1 MAERGLDRHTLA
13 CEAMATTFKVTV
25 VHADP
30 LYARQAAA
38 AALADLDR
46 IEGRLSRF
54 VETSDISRINR
65 LERGQETVVQLDT
78 FECLAIALE
87 VGRETGGA
95 FDVAYG
101 SVAPWSAGPRFEL
114 NAQTHSVRLLAD
126 GARLDLGGIG
136 KGFALDRMAA
146 ILADWDLP
154 AARLAAST
162 STILGI
168 GSPLGE
174 EGWPITFGPECD
186 LRRARLRNRALSGS
200 GTAVK
205 GSHIIDPRTK
215 RPVQGRFRAWAA
227 APAGALADALS
238 TAFMV
243 MTAAEIRGY
252 SRRHAEVSAWWQDSP
267 FEDATI
273 DAADCR
279 DVFLKQTGRGAP

>member
-13 CEAMATTFKVTV
+13 CEAMATAFKVTV

-30 LYARQAAA
+30 FYARQAAA
-38 AALADLDR
+38 AALAELDG

-54 VETSDISRINR
+54 VEMSDIARINR

-78 FECLAIALE
+78 FECLEVALE

-101 SVAPWSAGPRFEL
+101 SVAPWSAGARFEL
-114 NAQTHSVRLLAD
+114 NAQRHCVRVLAD
-126 GARLDLGGIG
+126 GLRLDLGGIG

-146 ILADWDLP
+146 ILADWDIA

-168 GSPLGE
+168 GSAPGE
-174 EGWPITFGPECD
+174 EGWPVTFGPEHD

-200 GTAVK
+200 GTALQ
-205 GSHIIDPRTK
+205 GGHIIDPRAK
-215 RPVQGRFRAWAA
+215 RPVQGRFRAWAT
-227 APAGALADALS
+227 APTGAQADALS

-243 MTAAEIRGY
+243 MTGAEIRDY
-252 SRRHAEVSAWWQDSP
+252 CRRHAEVSAWW
-267 FEDATI
+267 
-273 DAADCR
+273 
-279 DVFLKQTGRGAP
+279 